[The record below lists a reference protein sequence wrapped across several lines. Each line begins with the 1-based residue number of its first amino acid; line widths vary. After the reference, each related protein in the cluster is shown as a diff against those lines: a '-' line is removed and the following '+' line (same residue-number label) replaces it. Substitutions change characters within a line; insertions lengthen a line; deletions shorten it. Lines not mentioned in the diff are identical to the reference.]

1 MKISVEQG
9 IAQAKSSF
17 KRGDFGA
24 AKELYQNILQTFPH
38 NKRAKRGLAE
48 VLKNQRKLSQSSI
61 KTEADRLGQM
71 YNKGNFSSV
80 IKKANSIIKHSPK
93 EVSIWEFLGAAHRGL
108 GNIKEALAAF
118 KTVVELNP
126 NYAAGHNNLGVS
138 FQDLGNYEDSIPCFT
153 KALSLRSNYAE
164 AHNNLGNSFKDQGNL
179 EKAIAA
185 YEKAISCKPN
195 YSAAHNNMGRALHEN
210 NNLEKADDA
219 LKKAISINPKN
230 FSAYNNLGLLYKDQG
245 KIGEAINSFEQ
256 AISLNRNYISGHL
269 NLSTLRKYR
278 SGDPQIDIVDD
289 MLSQSNLSDHDRSR
303 LLYVSA
309 KIHED
314 LGDDKR
320 AFDCYVAG
328 GDLRK
333 KILSYELK
341 QDQSL
346 FSQIKISSSKLKKYP
361 LKITRNDISTIP
373 IFVLGMPRSGTS
385 LVEQI
390 LSSHSQIH
398 GAGELPFLAQYGES
412 VSYGLHDLSQENLFG
427 VRNDY
432 LTKLSNISPDKK
444 FITDKM
450 PHNFLHVGLILNI
463 FPEAKIIHVKR
474 DPAATCWSNFKQYFA
489 TRNLG
494 YSYNLND
501 TVEYYKLY
509 LDLMKYWNQHFGS
522 LIYDLDYEKLTEN
535 TLVETKKVIKYL
547 NLNWENACLEPHK
560 NMRSVKTASQQQ
572 VRRKVYTGSSE
583 AWRKFLPFLKNSF
596 DDLKYL

>member
-1 MKISVEQG
+1 
-9 IAQAKSSF
+9 
-17 KRGDFGA
+17 
-24 AKELYQNILQTFPH
+24 
-38 NKRAKRGLAE
+38 
-48 VLKNQRKLSQSSI
+48 
-61 KTEADRLGQM
+61 
-71 YNKGNFSSV
+71 
-80 IKKANSIIKHSPK
+80 
-93 EVSIWEFLGAAHRGL
+93 
-108 GNIKEALAAF
+108 
-118 KTVVELNP
+118 
-126 NYAAGHNNLGVS
+126 
-138 FQDLGNYEDSIPCFT
+138 
-153 KALSLRSNYAE
+153 
-164 AHNNLGNSFKDQGNL
+164 
-179 EKAIAA
+179 
-185 YEKAISCKPN
+185 
-195 YSAAHNNMGRALHEN
+195 
-210 NNLEKADDA
+210 
-219 LKKAISINPKN
+219 
-230 FSAYNNLGLLYKDQG
+230 
-245 KIGEAINSFEQ
+245 
-256 AISLNRNYISGHL
+256 
-269 NLSTLRKYR
+269 
-278 SGDPQIDIVDD
+278 
-289 MLSQSNLSDHDRSR
+289 
-303 LLYVSA
+303 
-309 KIHED
+309 
-314 LGDDKR
+314 
-320 AFDCYVAG
+320 
-328 GDLRK
+328 LRK

-341 QDQSL
+341 QDQIL
-346 FSQIKISSSKLKKYP
+346 FSQIKISSSKLKKYK
-361 LKITRNDISTIP
+361 LKITSNDISTIP
-373 IFVLGMPRSGTS
+373 IFILGMPRSGTS

-572 VRRKVYTGSSE
+572 VRQKVYTGSSE